1 MSTDLSPVNTGYFLG
16 EDETV
21 DELMDDL
28 AASGEPARFFS
39 GDETI
44 AEEIGP
50 RERFEELIAPETLFP
65 DEIDE
70 SE

>member
-1 MSTDLSPVNTGYFLG
+1 MSTDLSPVSTGYFLD

-28 AASGEPARFFS
+28 VRSGEPARFFS

-44 AEEIGP
+44 AEETGP

-65 DEIDE
+65 GEVDG